1 MLTRPDTVHSPRKPS
16 RIIFD
21 CRSCQRFDPQRPQI
35 FPKNSHSSRAGDG
48 NRTHVTS
55 LEGWSSTIE
64 LRPQLRLLLNFVF
77 AKPQAF
83 GQSSHERKPHLLYKM
98 GEVGFEPTK
107 AEPPDL
113 QSGPF
118 DHSGIPPRS
127 YGPATFVTPVR
138 TTECH
143 STSAGGHTIWAST
156 VSRGASGGNR
166 THNLRFTK
174 PELYR

>member
-1 MLTRPDTVHSPRKPS
+1 VLTRPDITHSPRKPS

-64 LRPQLRLLLNFVF
+64 LRPRTRLLLTLFSRNCKRS
-77 AKPQAF
+77 AN
-83 GQSSHERKPHLLYKM
+83 GLDERKSHLLYKM

-127 YGPATFVTPVR
+127 YGPATITMPVR

-143 STSAGGHTIWAST
+143 STSAGGHTVWAST

-166 THNLRFTK
+166 TRNLRFTK

>member
-1 MLTRPDTVHSPRKPS
+1 
-16 RIIFD
+16 
-21 CRSCQRFDPQRPQI
+21 
-35 FPKNSHSSRAGDG
+35 
-48 NRTHVTS
+48 
-55 LEGWSSTIE
+55 
-64 LRPQLRLLLNFVF
+64 
-77 AKPQAF
+77 
-83 GQSSHERKPHLLYKM
+83 M

-127 YGPATFVTPVR
+127 YDPAGPCSPER
-138 TTECH
+138 TTESHC
-143 STSAGGHTIWAST
+143 SSAGGHMTGHRVTAHRLAGHGDDWAST